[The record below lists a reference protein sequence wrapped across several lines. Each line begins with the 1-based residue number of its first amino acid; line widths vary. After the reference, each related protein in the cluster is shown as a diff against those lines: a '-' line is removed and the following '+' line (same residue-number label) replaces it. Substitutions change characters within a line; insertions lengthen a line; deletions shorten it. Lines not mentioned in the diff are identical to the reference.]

1 MWVTIF
7 GLNQSLHQLL
17 IEGDISLIHKHL
29 KDPSG
34 LDLFYGFENCAKTLF
49 KNGFS
54 RNVNAQNDHARALV
68 KKIRQLG
75 IFLGAKR
82 LPNPAQPLAKD
93 GPPPFAL
100 EDVEK
105 ILNEIDALY
114 NTHISFPNPFPQEY
128 GIQTRRGI
136 CSYRAIQALYQAIRL
151 KELSKFHGAKILEI
165 GAGLGRTA
173 FYARALGLTNYT
185 IVDIPLTTVA
195 QGIFLGSKDV
205 LGENSISLVE
215 EPFSEGQLRIRSPE
229 WLLESDERFDIMINV
244 DSITEMDQKI
254 ATQYAKWAS
263 ERIKLV
269 FSINHE
275 VNPFTA
281 KEIFCSY
288 FTSMSRSL
296 YWMRR
301 GYVEEIFS
309 PYPFSYGV
317 YLMHMAPMAM
327 ACAQERGF
335 RKPRS
340 TCKERHTGPC
350 IYTYSTPPESF
361 CFSADRTPLTTTL
374 ERGASR

>member
-1 MWVTIF
+1 M
-7 GLNQSLHQLL
+7 
-17 IEGDISLIHKHL
+17 
-29 KDPSG
+29 
-34 LDLFYGFENCAKTLF
+34 
-49 KNGFS
+49 
-54 RNVNAQNDHARALV
+54 
-68 KKIRQLG
+68 
-75 IFLGAKR
+75 
-82 LPNPAQPLAKD
+82 AKD
-93 GPPPFAL
+93 EPPPFAL

-105 ILNEIDALY
+105 ILNEIDTLY
-114 NTHISFPNPFPQEY
+114 HTHITFPNPFPQEY

-151 KELSKFHGAKILEI
+151 KEISKIYGSKILEI

-173 FYARALGLTNYT
+173 FYARSLGLTNYT

-195 QGIFLGSKDV
+195 QGIFLGSKEV
-205 LGENSISLVE
+205 LGESSISLVE

-229 WLLESDERFDIMINV
+229 WLLESDEGFDILINV

-269 FSINHE
+269 LSINHE

-301 GYVEEIFS
+301 GYVEEIFQS
-309 PYPFSYGV
+309 YP
-317 YLMHMAPMAM
+317 H
-327 ACAQERGF
+327 
-335 RKPRS
+335 
-340 TCKERHTGPC
+340 
-350 IYTYSTPPESF
+350 
-361 CFSADRTPLTTTL
+361 
-374 ERGASR
+374 